1 MRKTDEAFS
10 RFLLYGMRIDA
21 ECAMPYRLPATGES
35 RGRMLLREGMA
46 PEEEAQLRLGM
57 RLHTDYHGR
66 RVFFYASRPLAE
78 GIREGDLLGYEAE
91 GVGRFLWRHG
101 SETVRYRRLEAG
113 SPERFAFWVI
123 HPFVPFW
130 MTLEGRSVL
139 LHCGAVEIGGG
150 AVLFV
155 ADYKAGKSTLV
166 EALLRRGH
174 ALVAD
179 DVLPTFEE
187 GERLFCLPAH
197 PYCRPMRGR
206 ETLGEYHPRLARGR
220 LPIRALYFLE
230 RGSPEEGV
238 AIEPVRG
245 IERFVGLKNHGIV
258 YTFPGR
264 LLEHNRHIEA
274 LANRLPVY
282 RLRRPWGM
290 EWMEETCG
298 TMIRYLEEKG

>member
-1 MRKTDEAFS
+1 MTEMV
-10 RFLLYGMRIDA
+10 LYGMRIDA
-21 ECAMPYRLPATGES
+21 DFVVPYRMPAKGES
-35 RGRMLLREGMA
+35 RGRLSLQEGI
-46 PEEEAQLRLGM
+46 PPDEEARLRLGM
-57 RLHTDYHGR
+57 CIYTAYHGR
-66 RVFFYASRPLAE
+66 RVFFYASRPLDE

-101 SETVRYRRLEAG
+101 SETVRYRRLEEG
-113 SPERFAFWVI
+113 SAERFAFWII

-155 ADYKAGKSTLV
+155 SDYNGGKSTLV

-179 DVLPTFEE
+179 DLLPIVEE
-187 GERLFCLPAH
+187 GESCGCLPSH
-197 PYCRPMRGR
+197 PYRWSSR
-206 ETLGEYHPRLARGR
+206 ERESLGTYHPRLTRGW

-264 LLEHNRHIEA
+264 LLEHNRRIEA
-274 LANRLPVY
+274 LANRLPLY

-298 TMIRYLEEKG
+298 RLMRHMKEKG